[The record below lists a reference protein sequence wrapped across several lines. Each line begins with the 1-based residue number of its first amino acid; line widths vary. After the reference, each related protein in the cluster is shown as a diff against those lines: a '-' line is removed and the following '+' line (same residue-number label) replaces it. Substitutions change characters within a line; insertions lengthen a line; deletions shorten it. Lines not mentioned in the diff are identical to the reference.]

1 MSDTSNPKA
10 METLGLEL
18 PIGFKRSEQLIK
30 SFELGP
36 VRGRLRREF
45 FNLNKRSPGKETF
58 CALKHVITTLGN
70 VTGAKPIENLLKSLP
85 VPDVDYIYLCLNAQE
100 GKGKI
105 TWDFKCET
113 EDGRGCGAEMEIS
126 IDPTE
131 VELVEASPP
140 IEYDEKGRA
149 VQAVEVFDPVTGTKI
164 PVTYKVTTLGDQIKM
179 FDRMQSQS
187 DELGNFIFFQLA
199 SMMLDYDNKGR
210 GLTVEELDDLPIAT
224 LDALI
229 NANEQYNPTQIDSDI
244 EVVCGN
250 CGMKHEEV
258 LPVDRWLAPFARKTP
273 SGS

>member
-1 MSDTSNPKA
+1 

-45 FNLNKRSPGKETF
+45 FNLKKRSPGKETL